1 MGALRKLKQEAGW
14 ASRGVQAHWHIPKY
28 LLDKFAALL
37 DFDIAHVRSAAE
49 RNLLRGN
56 LAMME
61 HIAGKGLDPSEI
73 DFAGSYRDRAQQMRA
88 VAMAHAQRLVASE
101 EVSMFPSGC
110 IEYHMVADI
119 LEEAAGEVE

>member
-1 MGALRKLKQEAGW
+1 MRGTRTSKENTKTGSLYKHDYHGRQHLVGALRKLKQEAGW

-61 HIAGKGLDPSEI
+61 HIA
-73 DFAGSYRDRAQQMRA
+73 
-88 VAMAHAQRLVASE
+88 V
-101 EVSMFPSGC
+101 
-110 IEYHMVADI
+110 
-119 LEEAAGEVE
+119 